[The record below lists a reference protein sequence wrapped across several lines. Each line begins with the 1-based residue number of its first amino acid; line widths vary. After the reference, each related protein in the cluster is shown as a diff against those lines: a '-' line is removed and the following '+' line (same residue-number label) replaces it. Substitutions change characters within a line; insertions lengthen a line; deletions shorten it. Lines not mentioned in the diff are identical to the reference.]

1 MWGNN
6 MKSKGS
12 SKTLDNV
19 QIQKK
24 LKNTNTGKTDTYKAE
39 EILKVMS
46 TLKSKTPKP

>member
-1 MWGNN
+1 

-12 SKTLDNV
+12 IKTLDNV

-46 TLKSKTPKP
+46 TLKSNTPKP